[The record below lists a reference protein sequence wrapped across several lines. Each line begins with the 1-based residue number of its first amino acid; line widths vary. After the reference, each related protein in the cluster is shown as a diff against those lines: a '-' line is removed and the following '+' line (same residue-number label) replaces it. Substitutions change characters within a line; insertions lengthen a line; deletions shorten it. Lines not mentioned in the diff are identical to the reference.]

1 MHSIRLALMALLA
14 LQTSAS
20 FGEDVAVSADYL
32 HGTWSLEGKE
42 GCGSSDAR
50 YVLFRK
56 NGTLE
61 VGANGQIQRVGFW
74 RIVND
79 AIVANTLMAPNV
91 TEDYHP
97 FFRDSY
103 RYEYVAPRVVHT
115 EPGALTVVIGSD
127 LEKNK
132 EQVTLTRCP

>member
-1 MHSIRLALMALLA
+1 MHRIRLALMVLLA
-14 LQTSAS
+14 FQASAS

-32 HGTWSLEGKE
+32 HGTWSLNGKE

-61 VGANGQIQRVGFW
+61 VGQGEQVQRVGFW
-74 RIVND
+74 HIVND

-91 TEDYHP
+91 AEDYHP

-103 RYEYVAPRVVHT
+103 RYEYFAPRVVHA
-115 EPGALTVVIGSD
+115 EPGAFSVLIGSD
-127 LEKNK
+127 LEKNR